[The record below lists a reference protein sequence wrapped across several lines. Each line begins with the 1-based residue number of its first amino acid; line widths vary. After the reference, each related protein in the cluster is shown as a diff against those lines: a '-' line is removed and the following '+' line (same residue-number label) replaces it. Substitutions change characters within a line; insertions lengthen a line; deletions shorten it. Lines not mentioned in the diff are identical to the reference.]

1 MKNVTETPVLPFK
14 KRVLFF
20 TGAAIA
26 LSLLLQATPAVA
38 EESAATRP
46 SAFDAAPYLEA
57 GYTADYLTDNAPD
70 WNSKYVKACLPLKA
84 FGLLTVQGEDVFRFG
99 LSDQTIGASYAY
111 SFPIGVITLS
121 GSYAANP
128 DFLAKNTV
136 GLVWNG
142 KLPDGFGYTLGA
154 EQRQY
159 FDAITNIE
167 SVGVEKNAGE
177 FRFAYT
183 ALVSSIDHSRGELA
197 HRVQVQWVSAGNS
210 RLGVTYAFGIE
221 PEVVYQN
228 SLSSIT
234 TNFLQL
240 DGLFWP
246 LKRVGVVAAYW
257 HGMEGDYY
265 QRNGGQL
272 GLRIIL

>member
-1 MKNVTETPVLPFK
+1 M
-14 KRVLFF
+14 
-20 TGAAIA
+20 GSAIA
-26 LSLLLQATPAVA
+26 LSLLLQATPAAA
-38 EESAATRP
+38 EESVATRP
-46 SAFDAAPYLEA
+46 SVFDAAPYLEA
-57 GYTADYLTDNAPD
+57 GYTADYLTTHAPD
-70 WNSKYVKACLPLKA
+70 WNSKYVRACLPLKA
-84 FGLLTVQGEDVFRFG
+84 FGLITVQGDDVFRFG

-111 SFPIGVITLS
+111 PFPIGVITLG

-136 GLVWNG
+136 GLMWNG

-159 FDAITNIE
+159 HEAKTNIE
-167 SVGVEKNAGE
+167 SLGVEKNAGE

-183 ALVSSIDHSRGELA
+183 ALVSSIDHSRGEFA
-197 HRVQVQWVSAGNS
+197 HRVQVQWISASNS

-228 SLSSIT
+228 SLSSIK